1 MRFAFILEALKIN
14 DRSREKE
21 NEKKKKRRKIK
32 DHGNLLSIVSQLT

>member
-21 NEKKKKRRKIK
+21 NEKKKKEGK
-32 DHGNLLSIVSQLT
+32 

>member
-21 NEKKKKRRKIK
+21 NEKKKRRKIK